1 MIILGVDFGDTRTGL
16 AVCDKSELLASPAG
30 VITER
35 DFALCMKKV
44 ADAAKEHRAEM
55 LVMR

>member
-44 ADAAKEHRAEM
+44 ADA
-55 LVMR
+55 